1 MLRSLESVSFQEP
14 FWTHP
19 IASPSFLFTEN
30 RGNYAFD
37 SKCFA
42 ICAYKAREIYIKNIN
57 EDATNYL
64 IIGPASVL
72 IMINEYDSSSTIN
85 TGALGGGHDFS
96 PNMFAYP
103 ATPRSSTAQHQ
114 PAVNQSGLVPQ
125 Y

>member
-1 MLRSLESVSFQEP
+1 MS
-14 FWTHP
+14 HD
-19 IASPSFLFTEN
+19 A
-30 RGNYAFD
+30 
-37 SKCFA
+37 CFA
-42 ICAYKAREIYIKNIN
+42 ICAYKAREIYMIYIKNMN

-85 TGALGGGHDFS
+85 TGALGGVYDFS

-103 ATPRSSTAQHQ
+103 ATPTSSTAQHQ

-125 Y
+125 C